1 MMDFQTALL
10 AAVGGL
16 VSAVVFLVGGIV
28 YLYKRDIRR
37 QQLSE
42 ARVEAI
48 RKSMNE
54 RMEQSEAN
62 CHKELKEARKDI
74 DRLNEDV
81 SKLSMRD
88 RDMAIAAILLYAE
101 KRESDRDLMEK
112 IAVALGVDLPATDP
126 SRRTT
131 ASLKAITGARG

>member
-1 MMDFQTALL
+1 MDFQTALL
-10 AAVGGL
+10 SAVGGL
-16 VSAVVFLVGGIV
+16 VTSVVFLVGGIV

-37 QQLSE
+37 QQSSE
-42 ARVEAI
+42 ARIEGI
-48 RKSMNE
+48 RKAMTE
-54 RMEQSEAN
+54 RMEASEAN

-101 KRESDRDLMEK
+101 KREADRGLMEK
-112 IAVALGVDLPATDP
+112 IAVALGVELPAVDP
-126 SRRTT
+126 GSRTT
-131 ASLKAITGARG
+131 ASLKALTGVRR

>member
-1 MMDFQTALL
+1 MEFQTALL

-16 VSAVVFLVGGIV
+16 VTAVVFLTGGIV
-28 YLYKRDIRR
+28 YLYKRDIKR
-37 QQLSE
+37 QQSSE
-42 ARVEAI
+42 ARVEGI
-48 RKSMNE
+48 RKAMTE
-54 RMEQSEAN
+54 RMEASEAN

-101 KRESDRDLMEK
+101 KREADRGLMEK
-112 IAVALGVDLPATDP
+112 IAVALGVELPDVDP
-126 SRRTT
+126 GSRTT
-131 ASLKAITGARG
+131 ASLKALTGVRR